1 MLSIKEVGAEIQIQL
16 WDPEF
21 KVMLNGSRQ
30 DDMGGCSPVC
40 MSCKMRLRKLGI
52 VWKGREQRVL
62 QQQPANASRRATKI
76 LLLNTSQ

>member
-21 KVMLNGSRQ
+21 KVMLKGSGQ
-30 DDMGGCSPVC
+30 DDVGGCRPMC
-40 MSCKMRLRKLGI
+40 MSCKMGI
-52 VWKGREQRVL
+52 VWKDREQKVL
-62 QQQPANASRRATKI
+62 QQQPANALRRATKI